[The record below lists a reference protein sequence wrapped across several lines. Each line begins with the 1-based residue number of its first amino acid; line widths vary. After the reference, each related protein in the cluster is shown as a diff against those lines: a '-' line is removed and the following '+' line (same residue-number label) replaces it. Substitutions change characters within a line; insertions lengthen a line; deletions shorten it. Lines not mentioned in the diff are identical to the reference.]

1 MEALSPVIATDDDRC
16 VNCHRCISV
25 CPVKYCINGSDR
37 TVAVNHE
44 ACIGCGSCIAVCR
57 HGARTP
63 LDQAGA
69 FFADL
74 RARVPLVVL
83 VAPSVASVFPE
94 DYLRLNGFLRSL
106 GVAAVFDVSF
116 GAELTARS
124 YLNYLEQ
131 EQPETLLA
139 QPCPAIVSYIEL
151 FRPELLPVLA
161 PLESPMGHTARMIR
175 RFYPDYADHRI
186 AAFSP
191 CLAKKREFEETG
203 LIHYNVTFSSL
214 VAYLE
219 KTGLSLTDYSREPY
233 TSPPAERGVLFS
245 SPGGL
250 LRTVTRDNPDIAGS
264 IRKIEGPDLVY
275 PYLDQLQEVLT
286 AGHTPLLVDCLNC
299 SQGCNGGPGTNLANR
314 SIDLLEAPLEA
325 RLRENPGEPH
335 RSDPAAIR
343 ELVDQYW
350 EPGLYT
356 RCYQDRSEFALLSD
370 PSPQEMEE
378 VLREMHKYGPEDIYH
393 CSSCGYNDCYAMAK
407 AIFNGINRPQNCHFY
422 QKKEVSRLHQEQK
435 TIMEDMIEQ
444 QKEQVRQRTRSIQSL
459 LDFSGQ
465 GFLSFGADLRVRPE
479 YSREC
484 LEIFGKEIEGEHLAT
499 LLYDQHQ
506 DREDF
511 ADALEL
517 IFTGASTPDVVFG
530 LLDKEL
536 VIREK
541 QIEID
546 YRAID
551 NKVIMCSLVDVTER
565 RMLEDQIARVNQ
577 LREMLL
583 SVVINRDNFAALVRE
598 ADRLLEHLNALVFR
612 GLDQAPHHALEEVMR
627 EVHTF
632 KANAGYLKL
641 RKTEAAAHALE
652 DALNDF
658 MVLADAPPVQEGL
671 EELSRQYRQELF
683 AVKENLGAEWI
694 APDETLVIP
703 RLQLLELEHQLREH
717 QLRDEEIHPGT
728 LADHLRK
735 LQMVPFTPLV
745 ERLRRLAQD
754 LASGRGKR
762 LADLQFRGDNFLLD
776 REHYQSL
783 SHAATHLLRNMVDH
797 GIERPHQRERAGKPA
812 QGQVT
817 VSCTVAEGA
826 VSLSFEDDGAGFDT
840 GAIGRIA
847 REKGLLGEGETW
859 DTAKLLKLVF
869 SSGFSTAGQVSAVSG
884 RGVGL
889 AAVKEEV
896 KGLGGRLFLKTR
908 PGRGS
913 RFTIVIPL
921 QEGVQEAR

>member
-1 MEALSPVIATDDDRC
+1 MESLSPVIATDDTRC

-25 CPVKYCINGSDR
+25 CPVKYCINGSADA
-37 TVAVNHE
+37 VAVNHE

-74 RARVPLVVL
+74 RARIPLVVL
-83 VAPSVASVFPE
+83 VAPSVASVFPGN
-94 DYLRLNGFLRSL
+94 YLRLNGFLRSL
-106 GVAAVFDVSF
+106 GAAAVFDVSF

-124 YLNYLEQ
+124 YVDYLER
-131 EQPETLLA
+131 EQPKTLLA

-151 FRPELLPVLA
+151 LRPELLPYLA

-186 AAFSP
+186 AALSP

-203 LIHYNVTFSSL
+203 LIDYNVTFASL
-214 VAYLE
+214 ATYLE
-219 KTGLSLTDYSREPY
+219 NTGISLADYNREPY

-250 LRTVTRDNPDIAGS
+250 LRTVAREKPGVAEGV
-264 IRKIEGPDLVY
+264 RKIEGPDQVY
-275 PYLDQLQEVLT
+275 PYLNQLEEVLA
-286 AGHTPLLVDCLNC
+286 AGDNPLLVDCLNC
-299 SQGCNGGPGTNLANR
+299 SLGCNGGPGTTSGNR

-325 RLRENPGEPH
+325 RLREHTGGTPA
-335 RSDPAAIR
+335 DPAAIR
-343 ELVDQYW
+343 QLVDQYW
-350 EPGLYT
+350 EPGLYHRT
-356 RCYQDRSEFALLSD
+356 YQDRSEYALLSE
-370 PSPQEMEE
+370 PSPEEMEE
-378 VLREMHKYGPEDIYH
+378 ILREMHKYGPEDIYH

-407 AIFNGINRPQNCHFY
+407 AIFNGINRPQNCHFF
-422 QKKEVSRLHQEQK
+422 QKKEINRLHDDQK
-435 TIMEDMIEQ
+435 RTMEEMIEQ
-444 QKEQVRQRTRSIQSL
+444 QKEYVRQRTRSIQSL

-465 GFLSFGADLRVRPE
+465 GFLSFGSDLRVRPE

-484 LEIFGKEIEGEHLAT
+484 HEIFGKEIEGENLAA
-499 LLYDQHQ
+499 LLYDNSR
-506 DREDF
+506 DREDL
-511 ADALEL
+511 ADALAL
-517 IFTGASTPDVVFG
+517 IFNGASTADVVFG

-551 NKVIMCSLVDVTER
+551 HTVIMCSLVDVTEQ
-565 RMLEDQIARVNQ
+565 RMLEEQITRVNQ

-583 SVVINRDNFAALVRE
+583 AVVINRDQFAALVRE
-598 ADRLLEHLNALVFR
+598 ADRLFELLNALVAR
-612 GLDQAPHHALEEVMR
+612 GLDQAPHHALEGALR

-632 KANAGYLKL
+632 KANAAYLKL

-658 MVLADAPPVQEGL
+658 MILADAPSVQEGL
-671 EELSRQYRQELF
+671 EELSGQYRQELF
-683 AVKENLGAEWI
+683 MVKENLGAEWI

-703 RLQLLELEHQLREH
+703 RLQLLELEHQLQEGE
-717 QLRDEEIHPGT
+717 LHPGV

-735 LQMVPFTPLV
+735 LQMVPFAPLV
-745 ERLRRLAQD
+745 DRLRRLAQD

-762 LADLQFRGDNFLLD
+762 LADLQFQGDNFLLD
-776 REHYQSL
+776 RENYEAL

-812 QGQVT
+812 QGQIT
-817 VSCTVAEGA
+817 LGCTVEKGA
-826 VSLSFEDDGAGFDT
+826 VSLSFEDDGAGFDIE
-840 GAIGRIA
+840 AIGKIA
-847 REKGLLGEGETW
+847 REKGLIQADAQL
-859 DTAKLLKLVF
+859 DTTNLLKLVF

-908 PGRGS
+908 LGKGS

-921 QEGVQEAR
+921 QKGVQEAS